1 MCGGL
6 CVEDNSLNNS
16 NLYFIMIEYIKGEI
30 SDLTPTYCVL
40 ETNGIGYMLNIS
52 LVTYQELQG
61 ESAARLYVY
70 ENIREDAHVLYGFLT
85 KEERELFLLLISV
98 SGVGAATAR
107 MILSSFTAMEL
118 QEVIA
123 TGNVNAI
130 KSVKGI
136 GLKSAQ
142 RIIVDLKDKVQQLG
156 IRSEELGVTNPSAFG
171 SSPNLGEQLR
181 NGEEAVAALV
191 ALGFQKA
198 ASVKVVE
205 KLLKEDASMSVA
217 KIIKRALAMI

>member
-1 MCGGL
+1 
-6 CVEDNSLNNS
+6 
-16 NLYFIMIEYIKGEI
+16 MIEYIKGEI
-30 SDLTPTYCVL
+30 VDLTPTYCVL
-40 ETNGIGYMLNIS
+40 ETNGVGYMLNVS

-61 ESAARLYVY
+61 QSAARLYVY
-70 ENIREDAHVLYGFLT
+70 ENIREDAHVLYGFWT
-85 KEERELFLLLISV
+85 KAERELFLLLISV

-107 MILSSFTAMEL
+107 MILSSFTVAEL
-118 QEVIA
+118 QEIIA

-142 RIIVDLKDKVQQLG
+142 RIIVDLKDKVELG
-156 IRSEELGVTNPSAFG
+156 VRSEELGVRNV
-171 SSPNLGEQLR
+171 SSLANNE
-181 NGEEAVAALV
+181 NMEEAVAALV

-205 KLLKEDASMSVA
+205 KLMKEDATMAVGKIVKKALSM
-217 KIIKRALAMI
+217 M

>member
-1 MCGGL
+1 
-6 CVEDNSLNNS
+6 
-16 NLYFIMIEYIKGEI
+16 MIEYIKGEI

-40 ETNGIGYMLNIS
+40 ETNGIGYMLNVS

-61 ESAARLYVY
+61 QTSARLYVY

-85 KEERELFLLLISV
+85 KAERELFLLLISV

-107 MILSSFTAMEL
+107 MILSSFTVAEL
-118 QEVIA
+118 QEIIA
-123 TGNVNAI
+123 AGTVNAI

-142 RIIVDLKDKVQQLG
+142 RIIVDLKDKIGTMHNAQCTMHN
-156 IRSEELGVTNPSAFG
+156 LGVSVN
-171 SSPNLGEQLR
+171 NE
-181 NGEEAVAALV
+181 NMEEAVAALV

-205 KLLKEDASMSVA
+205 KLMKEDATMAVG
-217 KIIKRALAMI
+217 KIVKRALSMM

>member
-1 MCGGL
+1 
-6 CVEDNSLNNS
+6 
-16 NLYFIMIEYIKGEI
+16 MIEYIKGEI
-30 SDLTPTYCVL
+30 TDLTPTYCVL
-40 ETNGIGYMLNIS
+40 ETKGIGYMLNIS

-61 ESAARLYVY
+61 QSATRLYVY

-142 RIIVDLKDKVQQLG
+142 RIIVDLKDKV
-156 IRSEELGVTNPSAFG
+156 G
-171 SSPNLGEQLR
+171 SVMHNAQCTMH
-181 NGEEAVAALV
+181 NGLSIASTETQEEAVAALV
-191 ALGFQKA
+191 ALGFQRA

-205 KLLKEDASMSVA
+205 KLLKEDASMPVA

>member
-1 MCGGL
+1 
-6 CVEDNSLNNS
+6 
-16 NLYFIMIEYIKGEI
+16 MIEYIKGEI

-61 ESAARLYVY
+61 QSAVRLYVY

-85 KEERELFLLLISV
+85 KAERELFLLLISV

-107 MILSSFTAMEL
+107 MILSSFTVAEL

-142 RIIVDLKDKVQQLG
+142 RIIVDLKDKIGTMHNAQCTMHNV
-156 IRSEELGVTNPSAFG
+156 GVG
-171 SSPNLGEQLR
+171 SNNE
-181 NGEEAVAALV
+181 NMEEAVAALV

-205 KLLKEDASMSVA
+205 KLMKEDASMAVG
-217 KIIKRALAMI
+217 KIVKRALSMM

>member
-1 MCGGL
+1 
-6 CVEDNSLNNS
+6 
-16 NLYFIMIEYIKGEI
+16 MIEYIKGEI
-30 SDLTPTYCVL
+30 TDLTPTYCVL
-40 ETNGIGYMLNIS
+40 ETNGIGYMLNVS

-61 ESAARLYVY
+61 QSVARLYVY

-85 KEERELFLLLISV
+85 KAERELFLLLISV

-107 MILSSFTAMEL
+107 MILSSFTVAEL

-142 RIIVDLKDKVQQLG
+142 RIIVDLKDKIGTMHNAQCTMHNVVVG
-156 IRSEELGVTNPSAFG
+156 ANNENM
-171 SSPNLGEQLR
+171 
-181 NGEEAVAALV
+181 EEAVAALV

-205 KLLKEDASMSVA
+205 KLMKEDASMAVG
-217 KIIKRALAMI
+217 KIVKRALSMM

>member
-61 ESAARLYVY
+61 QSAARLYVY

-85 KEERELFLLLISV
+85 KAERELFLLLISV

-107 MILSSFTAMEL
+107 MILSSFTVAEL
-118 QEVIA
+118 QEIIA

-142 RIIVDLKDKVQQLG
+142 RIIVDLKDKVELG
-156 IRSEELGVTNPSAFG
+156 VRGEELGVGNVLL
-171 SSPNLGEQLR
+171 SSNNE
-181 NGEEAVAALV
+181 NMEEAVAALV

-205 KLLKEDASMSVA
+205 KLMKEDVSMAVG
-217 KIIKRALAMI
+217 KIVKRALSMM

>member
-1 MCGGL
+1 MCSGL
-6 CVEDNSLNNS
+6 CAVDNGLNNN
-16 NLYFIMIEYIKGEI
+16 NLLFIMIEYIKGEI
-30 SDLTPTYCVL
+30 ADLTPTYCVL
-40 ETNGIGYMLNIS
+40 ETNGVGYMLNVS

-61 ESAARLYVY
+61 QSAARLYVY

-85 KEERELFLLLISV
+85 KAERELFLLLISV

-107 MILSSFTAMEL
+107 MILSSFTVAEL
-118 QEVIA
+118 QEIIA

-142 RIIVDLKDKVQQLG
+142 RIIVDLKDKVELG
-156 IRSEELGVTNPSAFG
+156 VRGEELGVGNVLL
-171 SSPNLGEQLR
+171 SSNNE
-181 NGEEAVAALV
+181 NMEEAVAALV

-205 KLLKEDASMSVA
+205 KLMKEDVSMAVG
-217 KIIKRALAMI
+217 KIVKRALSMM

>member
-1 MCGGL
+1 
-6 CVEDNSLNNS
+6 
-16 NLYFIMIEYIKGEI
+16 MIEYIKGEI

-61 ESAARLYVY
+61 QSAVRLYVY

-85 KEERELFLLLISV
+85 KAERELFLLLISV

-107 MILSSFTAMEL
+107 MILSSFTVAEL

-142 RIIVDLKDKVQQLG
+142 RIIVDLKDKIQLG
-156 IRSEELGVTNPSAFG
+156 IRNEELGMGNV
-171 SSPNLGEQLR
+171 SSMANSE
-181 NGEEAVAALV
+181 NMEEAVAALV

-205 KLLKEDASMSVA
+205 KLMKEDASMAVG
-217 KIIKRALAMI
+217 KIVKRALSMM

>member
-1 MCGGL
+1 
-6 CVEDNSLNNS
+6 
-16 NLYFIMIEYIKGEI
+16 MIEYIKGEI
-30 SDLTPTYCVL
+30 TDLTPTYCVL

-61 ESAARLYVY
+61 QSAARLYVY

-142 RIIVDLKDKVQQLG
+142 RIIVDLKDKVQT
-156 IRSEELGVTNPSAFG
+156 IG
-171 SSPNLGEQLR
+171 SSDAPMLNLATGSNE
-181 NGEEAVAALV
+181 NMEEAVAALV

-205 KLLKEDASMSVA
+205 KLLKEDAAMPVA

>member
-1 MCGGL
+1 
-6 CVEDNSLNNS
+6 
-16 NLYFIMIEYIKGEI
+16 MIEYIKGEI
-30 SDLTPTYCVL
+30 TDLTPTYCVL
-40 ETNGIGYMLNIS
+40 ETNGIGYMLNVS

-61 ESAARLYVY
+61 QSVARLYVY

-85 KEERELFLLLISV
+85 KAERELFLLLISV

-107 MILSSFTAMEL
+107 MILSSFTVAEL
-118 QEVIA
+118 QEIIA

-142 RIIVDLKDKVQQLG
+142 RIIVDLKDKVELG
-156 IRSEELGVTNPSAFG
+156 VRGEELGEGNVLL
-171 SSPNLGEQLR
+171 SSNNE
-181 NGEEAVAALV
+181 NMEEAVAALV

-205 KLLKEDASMSVA
+205 KLMKEDVSMAVG
-217 KIIKRALAMI
+217 KIVKRALSMM

>member
-1 MCGGL
+1 
-6 CVEDNSLNNS
+6 
-16 NLYFIMIEYIKGEI
+16 MIEYIKGEI
-30 SDLTPTYCVL
+30 TDLTPTYCVL

-61 ESAARLYVY
+61 QSATRLYVY

-142 RIIVDLKDKVQQLG
+142 RIIVDLKDKVELG
-156 IRSEELGVTNPSAFG
+156 MRNEELGMGNVLL
-171 SSPNLGEQLR
+171 SSNNE
-181 NGEEAVAALV
+181 NMEEAVAALV
-191 ALGFQKA
+191 ALGFQRA

-205 KLLKEDASMSVA
+205 KLLKEDAAMPVA

>member
-1 MCGGL
+1 
-6 CVEDNSLNNS
+6 
-16 NLYFIMIEYIKGEI
+16 MIEYIKGEI
-30 SDLTPTYCVL
+30 ADLTPTYCVL
-40 ETNGIGYMLNIS
+40 ETNGIGYMLNVS

-61 ESAARLYVY
+61 QSAARLYVY

-85 KEERELFLLLISV
+85 KAERELFLLLISV

-107 MILSSFTAMEL
+107 MILSSFTVAEL
-118 QEVIA
+118 QEIIA

-142 RIIVDLKDKVQQLG
+142 RIIVDLKDKVELG
-156 IRSEELGVTNPSAFG
+156 VRSEELGVGNV
-171 SSPNLGEQLR
+171 SSLANNE
-181 NGEEAVAALV
+181 NMEEAVAALV

-205 KLLKEDASMSVA
+205 KLMKEDASMAVG
-217 KIIKRALAMI
+217 KIVKKALSMM

>member
-1 MCGGL
+1 
-6 CVEDNSLNNS
+6 
-16 NLYFIMIEYIKGEI
+16 MIEYIKGEI
-30 SDLTPTYCVL
+30 TDLTPTYCVL

-61 ESAARLYVY
+61 QSAARLYVY
-70 ENIREDAHVLYGFLT
+70 ENIREDAHVLYGFWT
-85 KEERELFLLLISV
+85 KAERELFLLLISV

-107 MILSSFTAMEL
+107 MILSSFTVAEL

-142 RIIVDLKDKVQQLG
+142 RIIVDLKDKIGTMHNAQCTMHNV
-156 IRSEELGVTNPSAFG
+156 GVG
-171 SSPNLGEQLR
+171 SNNE
-181 NGEEAVAALV
+181 NMEEAVAALV

-205 KLLKEDASMSVA
+205 KLMKEDASMAVG
-217 KIIKRALAMI
+217 KIVKRALSMM

>member
-1 MCGGL
+1 MW
-6 CVEDNSLNNS
+6 DNSLNNS

-61 ESAARLYVY
+61 QSAARLYVY

-85 KEERELFLLLISV
+85 KAERELFLLLISV

-107 MILSSFTAMEL
+107 MILSSFTVAEL

-142 RIIVDLKDKVQQLG
+142 RIIVDLKDKIQLG
-156 IRSEELGVTNPSAFG
+156 IRNEELGMGNV
-171 SSPNLGEQLR
+171 SSMANSE
-181 NGEEAVAALV
+181 NMEEAVAALV

-205 KLLKEDASMSVA
+205 KLMKEDATMAVG
-217 KIIKRALAMI
+217 KIVKRALSMM

>member
-1 MCGGL
+1 
-6 CVEDNSLNNS
+6 
-16 NLYFIMIEYIKGEI
+16 MIEYIKGEI
-30 SDLTPTYCVL
+30 TDLTPTYCVL
-40 ETNGIGYMLNIS
+40 ETNGVGYMLNIS

-61 ESAARLYVY
+61 QSATRLYVY

-123 TGNVNAI
+123 MGNVNAI

-142 RIIVDLKDKVQQLG
+142 RIIVDLKDKVQTIG
-156 IRSEELGVTNPSAFG
+156 G
-171 SSPNLGEQLR
+171 SDAPTLNLATGSNE
-181 NGEEAVAALV
+181 NMEEAVAALV
-191 ALGFQKA
+191 ALGFQRA

-205 KLLKEDASMSVA
+205 KLLKEDAAMPVA

>member
-1 MCGGL
+1 
-6 CVEDNSLNNS
+6 
-16 NLYFIMIEYIKGEI
+16 MIEYIKGEI
-30 SDLTPTYCVL
+30 TDLTPTYCVL
-40 ETNGIGYMLNIS
+40 ETNGVGYMLNIS

-61 ESAARLYVY
+61 QSATRLYVY

-142 RIIVDLKDKVQQLG
+142 RIIVDLKDKV
-156 IRSEELGVTNPSAFG
+156 G
-171 SSPNLGEQLR
+171 SVMHNAQCTMH
-181 NGEEAVAALV
+181 NGLSIATTETQEEAVAALV
-191 ALGFQKA
+191 ALGFQRA

-205 KLLKEDASMSVA
+205 KLLKEDASMPVA

>member
-1 MCGGL
+1 
-6 CVEDNSLNNS
+6 
-16 NLYFIMIEYIKGEI
+16 MIEYIKGEI
-30 SDLTPTYCVL
+30 ADLTPTYCVL
-40 ETNGIGYMLNIS
+40 ETNGVGYMLNVS

-61 ESAARLYVY
+61 QSVARLYVY

-85 KEERELFLLLISV
+85 KAERELFLLLISV

-107 MILSSFTAMEL
+107 MILSSFTVAEL
-118 QEVIA
+118 QEIIA

-142 RIIVDLKDKVQQLG
+142 RIIVDLKDKVELG
-156 IRSEELGVTNPSAFG
+156 VRSEELGVGNV
-171 SSPNLGEQLR
+171 SSLANNE
-181 NGEEAVAALV
+181 NMEEAVAALV

-205 KLLKEDASMSVA
+205 KLMKEDATMAVGKIVKKALSM
-217 KIIKRALAMI
+217 M

>member
-1 MCGGL
+1 M
-6 CVEDNSLNNS
+6 EDNSLNNS

-61 ESAARLYVY
+61 QSAARLYVY

-85 KEERELFLLLISV
+85 KAERELFLLLISV

-107 MILSSFTAMEL
+107 MILSSFTVAEL

-142 RIIVDLKDKVQQLG
+142 RIIVDLKDKIQLG
-156 IRSEELGVTNPSAFG
+156 IRNEELGMGNVPSMAN
-171 SSPNLGEQLR
+171 SENM
-181 NGEEAVAALV
+181 EEAVAALV

-205 KLLKEDASMSVA
+205 KLMKEDASMAVG
-217 KIIKRALAMI
+217 KIVKRALSMM

>member
-1 MCGGL
+1 
-6 CVEDNSLNNS
+6 
-16 NLYFIMIEYIKGEI
+16 MIEYIKGEI
-30 SDLTPTYCVL
+30 TDLTPTYCVL

-61 ESAARLYVY
+61 QSATRLYVY

-123 TGNVNAI
+123 TANVNAI

-142 RIIVDLKDKVQQLG
+142 RIIVDLKDKV
-156 IRSEELGVTNPSAFG
+156 G
-171 SSPNLGEQLR
+171 SVMHNAQCTMH
-181 NGEEAVAALV
+181 NGLSIATTETQEEAVAALV
-191 ALGFQKA
+191 ALGFQRA

-205 KLLKEDASMSVA
+205 KLLKEDASMPVA

>member
-1 MCGGL
+1 
-6 CVEDNSLNNS
+6 
-16 NLYFIMIEYIKGEI
+16 MIEYIKGEI
-30 SDLTPTYCVL
+30 TDLTPTYCVL

-61 ESAARLYVY
+61 QSAARLYVY
-70 ENIREDAHVLYGFLT
+70 ENIRDDAHVLYGFLT

-142 RIIVDLKDKVQQLG
+142 RIIVDLKDKVQTIG
-156 IRSEELGVTNPSAFG
+156 G
-171 SSPNLGEQLR
+171 SDAPTLNLATGSNE
-181 NGEEAVAALV
+181 NMEEAVAALV
-191 ALGFQKA
+191 ALGFQRA

-205 KLLKEDASMSVA
+205 KLLKEEASMAVA

>member
-1 MCGGL
+1 
-6 CVEDNSLNNS
+6 
-16 NLYFIMIEYIKGEI
+16 MIEYIKGEI
-30 SDLTPTYCVL
+30 TDLTPTYCVL
-40 ETNGIGYMLNIS
+40 ETSGVGYMLNVS

-61 ESAARLYVY
+61 QSVARLYVY

-85 KEERELFLLLISV
+85 KAERELFLLLISV

-107 MILSSFTAMEL
+107 MILSSFTVAEL
-118 QEVIA
+118 QEIIA

-142 RIIVDLKDKVQQLG
+142 RIIVDLKDKVELG
-156 IRSEELGVTNPSAFG
+156 VRGEELGVGNVLL
-171 SSPNLGEQLR
+171 SSNNE
-181 NGEEAVAALV
+181 NMEEAVAALV
-191 ALGFQKA
+191 ALGFQRA

-205 KLLKEDASMSVA
+205 KLMKEDATMAVGKIVKKALSM
-217 KIIKRALAMI
+217 M

>member
-1 MCGGL
+1 
-6 CVEDNSLNNS
+6 
-16 NLYFIMIEYIKGEI
+16 MIEYIKGEI
-30 SDLTPTYCVL
+30 TDLTPAYCVL
-40 ETNGIGYMLNIS
+40 ETNGIGYMLNVS

-61 ESAARLYVY
+61 QSAARLYVY

-85 KEERELFLLLISV
+85 KAERELFLLLISV

-107 MILSSFTAMEL
+107 MILSSFTAAEL
-118 QEVIA
+118 QEIIA

-142 RIIVDLKDKVQQLG
+142 RIIVDLKDKVQTIG
-156 IRSEELGVTNPSAFG
+156 G
-171 SSPNLGEQLR
+171 SDAPMVNLATGSNE
-181 NGEEAVAALV
+181 NMEEAVAALV

-205 KLLKEDASMSVA
+205 KLLKEDASMAVG
-217 KIIKRALAMI
+217 KIVKRALSMM

>member
-1 MCGGL
+1 
-6 CVEDNSLNNS
+6 
-16 NLYFIMIEYIKGEI
+16 MIEYIKGEI
-30 SDLTPTYCVL
+30 ADLTPTYCVL
-40 ETNGIGYMLNIS
+40 ETNGVGYMLNVS

-61 ESAARLYVY
+61 QSVARLYVY

-85 KEERELFLLLISV
+85 KAERELFLLLISV

-107 MILSSFTAMEL
+107 MILSSFTVAEL
-118 QEVIA
+118 QEIIA

-142 RIIVDLKDKVQQLG
+142 RIIVDLKDKVELG
-156 IRSEELGVTNPSAFG
+156 VRSEELGVGNV
-171 SSPNLGEQLR
+171 SSLANNE
-181 NGEEAVAALV
+181 NMEEAVAALV

-205 KLLKEDASMSVA
+205 KLMKEDASMAVG
-217 KIIKRALAMI
+217 KIVKKALSMM

>member
-1 MCGGL
+1 
-6 CVEDNSLNNS
+6 
-16 NLYFIMIEYIKGEI
+16 MIEYIKGEI
-30 SDLTPTYCVL
+30 TDLTPTYCVL
-40 ETNGIGYMLNIS
+40 ETNGVGYMLNVS

-61 ESAARLYVY
+61 QSAARLYVY
-70 ENIREDAHVLYGFLT
+70 ENIREDAHVLYGFWT
-85 KEERELFLLLISV
+85 KAERDLFLLLISV

-107 MILSSFTAMEL
+107 MILSSFTVAEL
-118 QEVIA
+118 QEIIA

-142 RIIVDLKDKVQQLG
+142 RIIVDLKDKVELG
-156 IRSEELGVTNPSAFG
+156 VRSEELGVGNV
-171 SSPNLGEQLR
+171 SSLANNE
-181 NGEEAVAALV
+181 NMEEAVAALV

-205 KLLKEDASMSVA
+205 KLMKEDATMAVGKIVKKALSM
-217 KIIKRALAMI
+217 M

>member
-1 MCGGL
+1 
-6 CVEDNSLNNS
+6 
-16 NLYFIMIEYIKGEI
+16 MIEYIKGEI
-30 SDLTPTYCVL
+30 ADLTPTYCVL
-40 ETNGIGYMLNIS
+40 ETNGIGYMLNVS

-61 ESAARLYVY
+61 QSAARLYVY
-70 ENIREDAHVLYGFLT
+70 ENIREEAHVLYGFWT
-85 KEERELFLLLISV
+85 KAERELFLLLISV

-107 MILSSFTAMEL
+107 MILSSFSVTEL
-118 QEVIA
+118 QEIIA

-142 RIIVDLKDKVQQLG
+142 RIIVDLKDKVELG
-156 IRSEELGVTNPSAFG
+156 MRNEELGMGNVLL
-171 SSPNLGEQLR
+171 SSNNE
-181 NGEEAVAALV
+181 NMEEAVAALV

-205 KLLKEDASMSVA
+205 KLMKEDASMAVG
-217 KIIKRALAMI
+217 KIVKRALSMM

>member
-1 MCGGL
+1 
-6 CVEDNSLNNS
+6 
-16 NLYFIMIEYIKGEI
+16 MIEYIKGEI
-30 SDLTPTYCVL
+30 GDLTPTYCVL
-40 ETNGIGYMLNIS
+40 ETNGIGYMLNVS

-61 ESAARLYVY
+61 QSVARLYVY
-70 ENIREDAHVLYGFLT
+70 ENIREDAHVLYGFWT
-85 KEERELFLLLISV
+85 KAERELFLLLISV

-107 MILSSFTAMEL
+107 MILSSFTVAEL
-118 QEVIA
+118 QEIIA

-142 RIIVDLKDKVQQLG
+142 RIIVDLKDKIGTMHNAQCTMHNV
-156 IRSEELGVTNPSAFG
+156 VVG
-171 SSPNLGEQLR
+171 SSNE
-181 NGEEAVAALV
+181 NMEEAVAALV

-205 KLLKEDASMSVA
+205 KLMKEDASMAVG
-217 KIIKRALAMI
+217 KIVKRALSML

>member
-1 MCGGL
+1 
-6 CVEDNSLNNS
+6 
-16 NLYFIMIEYIKGEI
+16 MIEYIKGEI
-30 SDLTPTYCVL
+30 TDLTPTYCVL
-40 ETNGIGYMLNIS
+40 ETNGIGYMLNVS

-61 ESAARLYVY
+61 QATARLYVY

-85 KEERELFLLLISV
+85 KAERELFLLLISV

-107 MILSSFTAMEL
+107 MILSSFTVEEL

-142 RIIVDLKDKVQQLG
+142 RIIVDLKDKIQLG
-156 IRSEELGVTNPSAFG
+156 IRNEELGVGNV
-171 SSPNLGEQLR
+171 SSMANSE
-181 NGEEAVAALV
+181 NMEEAVAALV

-205 KLLKEDASMSVA
+205 KLMKEDATMAVG
-217 KIIKRALAMI
+217 KIVKRALSMM

>member
-1 MCGGL
+1 
-6 CVEDNSLNNS
+6 
-16 NLYFIMIEYIKGEI
+16 MIEYIKGEI
-30 SDLTPTYCVL
+30 MDLTPTYCVL
-40 ETNGIGYMLNIS
+40 ETNGIGYMLNVS

-61 ESAARLYVY
+61 QSAARLYVY

-85 KEERELFLLLISV
+85 EVERELFLLLISV

-107 MILSSFTAMEL
+107 MILSSFTVAEL

-142 RIIVDLKDKVQQLG
+142 RIIVDLKDKIGTMHNAQCTMHNV
-156 IRSEELGVTNPSAFG
+156 GVG
-171 SSPNLGEQLR
+171 SNNE
-181 NGEEAVAALV
+181 NMEEAVAALV

-205 KLLKEDASMSVA
+205 KLMKEDASMAVG
-217 KIIKRALAMI
+217 KIVKRALSMM

>member
-1 MCGGL
+1 MCDCL
-6 CVEDNSLNNS
+6 CVVDNYLNNS
-16 NLYFIMIEYIKGEI
+16 NLSFVMIEYIKGEI
-30 SDLTPTYCVL
+30 TDLTPAYCVL

-61 ESAARLYVY
+61 QSVARLYVY

-107 MILSSFTAMEL
+107 MILSSFTTMEL

-142 RIIVDLKDKVQQLG
+142 RIIVDLKDKVQ
-156 IRSEELGVTNPSAFG
+156 IIG
-171 SSPNLGEQLR
+171 SSDASMLNLATGFNE
-181 NGEEAVAALV
+181 NMEEAVAALV
-191 ALGFQKA
+191 ALGFQRA

-205 KLLKEDASMSVA
+205 KLLKEDALMAVGKIVKKALSM
-217 KIIKRALAMI
+217 M

>member
-1 MCGGL
+1 
-6 CVEDNSLNNS
+6 
-16 NLYFIMIEYIKGEI
+16 MIEYIKGEI
-30 SDLTPTYCVL
+30 TDLTPTYCVL

-61 ESAARLYVY
+61 QSATRLYVY

-142 RIIVDLKDKVQQLG
+142 RIIVDLKDKVQTIG
-156 IRSEELGVTNPSAFG
+156 G
-171 SSPNLGEQLR
+171 SDAPTLNLATGSNE
-181 NGEEAVAALV
+181 NMEEAVAALV
-191 ALGFQKA
+191 ALGFQRA

-205 KLLKEDASMSVA
+205 KLLKEDAAMPVA

>member
-1 MCGGL
+1 
-6 CVEDNSLNNS
+6 
-16 NLYFIMIEYIKGEI
+16 MIEYIKGEI
-30 SDLTPTYCVL
+30 TDLTPTYCVL

-61 ESAARLYVY
+61 QSAMRLYVY

-142 RIIVDLKDKVQQLG
+142 RIIVDLKDKV
-156 IRSEELGVTNPSAFG
+156 G
-171 SSPNLGEQLR
+171 SVMHNAQCTMH
-181 NGEEAVAALV
+181 NGLSIALTETQEEAVAALV
-191 ALGFQKA
+191 ALGFQRA

-205 KLLKEDASMSVA
+205 KLLKEDASMPVA